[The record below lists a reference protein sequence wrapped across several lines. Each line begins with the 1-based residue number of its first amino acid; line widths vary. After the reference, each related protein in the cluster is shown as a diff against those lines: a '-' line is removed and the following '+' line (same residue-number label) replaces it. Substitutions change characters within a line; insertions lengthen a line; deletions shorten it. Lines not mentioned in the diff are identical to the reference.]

1 VLSDAQIAALSPAER
16 HQLIQRLER
25 PLSELVPIAQARRIR
40 WGWLGIMIGGTL
52 VLIPWVV
59 YLSFALP
66 DDYLVHDWTATWV
79 GFDVLL
85 LAFMLATAV
94 LGFTHHHLLTLF
106 AFATGVLLVCDAWFD
121 VLTAKRGDF
130 ALSVLTAAL
139 GELPLA
145 AVLIVGTLRIA
156 RLQVPPFSRAWWPF
170 PGRRQVAGVR
180 PGPPGRSARSA
191 RAGSLT
197 SPAADE

>member
-1 VLSDAQIAALSPAER
+1 VNVLSDAQIAELSPAER

-79 GFDVLL
+79 GFDLLL
-85 LAFMLATAV
+85 LALMAATVVFGMLRRQV
-94 LGFTHHHLLTLF
+94 MLLT
-106 AFATGVLLVCDAWFD
+106 AFATGILLVCDAWFD
-121 VLTAKRGDF
+121 LMTAGSGDF
-130 ALSVLTAAL
+130 WVSVLTAAL
-139 GELPLA
+139 GDLPLA
-145 AVLIVGTLRIA
+145 AVLITGTLRLIRFTA
-156 RLQVPPFSRAWWPF
+156 IKVWLLEPRTPLWRLPLLP
-170 PGRRQVAGVR
+170 
-180 PGPPGRSARSA
+180 
-191 RAGSLT
+191 
-197 SPAADE
+197 